1 MFLFTVKLLAKVDR
15 KLGVEIEIESL
26 ERLTAAHDEQN
37 GNGNGNGNS
46 HENSSNSNSGS
57 SSSGSGGSSSN
68 GHHNHNS
75 NSNSNSGSSSGS
87 QLDPPAAVRQRR
99 CLRRLKQ
106 EIERMGV
113 WCKRD
118 ISTNCLTHQGS
129 FALKLLGTYVPPNS
143 NSTSNSNRSSGGNSS
158 SSCSSN
164 SNGHR
169 NNNSS
174 SSSSSRGD
182 NSTDKTLDP
191 LPSLLGTLSDILR
204 FHQVTGSHVQRLCVC
219 YFG

>member
-26 ERLTAAHDEQN
+26 ERLTAAHDKQN

-75 NSNSNSGSSSGS
+75 NSNSNSGSSSCS

-143 NSTSNSNRSSGGNSS
+143 NSNRNRVLRATH
-158 SSCSSN
+158 CS
-164 SNGHR
+164 
-169 NNNSS
+169 
-174 SSSSSRGD
+174 
-182 NSTDKTLDP
+182 P
-191 LPSLLGTLSDILR
+191 
-204 FHQVTGSHVQRLCVC
+204 
-219 YFG
+219 

>member
-26 ERLTAAHDEQN
+26 ERLTAAHDKQNGN

-75 NSNSNSGSSSGS
+75 NSNSDSGSSSGS

-143 NSTSNSNRSSGGNSS
+143 NSNRNSGSNGSS
-158 SSCSSN
+158 SSS

-169 NNNSS
+169 NNS

-182 NSTDKTLDP
+182 NSTDKTVDP

>member
-26 ERLTAAHDEQN
+26 ERLTAAHDNQN
-37 GNGNGNGNS
+37 GNGSGNGNS
-46 HENSSNSNSGS
+46 HENSNSNSGS

-143 NSTSNSNRSSGGNSS
+143 NSNRNSGSNGSSNSS
-158 SSCSSN
+158 

-169 NNNSS
+169 NNNSSSSS

-182 NSTDKTLDP
+182 NSTDKTVDT

>member
-26 ERLTAAHDEQN
+26 ERLTAAHDKQN

-68 GHHNHNS
+68 GHHSHNS

-143 NSTSNSNRSSGGNSS
+143 NSNSNRNIGSYGSS
-158 SSCSSN
+158 SSS

-174 SSSSSRGD
+174 SSSSSSSRAD
-182 NSTDKTLDP
+182 SSTDKTVDP